1 MKNKSTCALLVLA
14 LAVCFGAQ
22 FKTSRAES
30 FAQRRDKL
38 LDVLTDRKMLELN
51 PSDKK
56 YSYRVRWQYYHA
68 CLAKGIRIA
77 EANRYF
83 VTSEEIVA
91 DEWPVLIYIRTYFR
105 FKDTLLGPDARR
117 HLRKVLRQYKDKFD
131 HPKSKSPER
140 YGVHGNHSIVAFSTY
155 LLLDQEFGEG
165 PKHEIVRRKLIEW
178 VQYQGKYGRDEVNS
192 PHYLDRSLLPLL
204 NIYDFSTDEKLNR
217 WAHLAIDQMVADF
230 AVLSLE
236 NIRGGPWCRAHQNHA
251 PGVAEHNDGTQDS
264 FYVAGYQFFGHN
276 SMPEYLR
283 THQILN
289 YGFVTTT
296 DYHPP
301 KVVHE
306 ISDSDRRVPYEYKSH
321 RRPVRSSGAGYYPRT
336 YHEWDMYYY
345 ITPAYSLDSVQD
357 RVELDNH
364 VTARKTRDFVNTQ
377 TWELTFADP
386 HKILGPKRN
395 LDVST
400 GEVNNLTEINANTA
414 NMQYENVLFYKG
426 EFMDYNHNL
435 TANGGEYVRE
445 KTPKSEYHF
454 WRVSTPAEVVFVGI
468 IHFPLAKA
476 GILEVARESE
486 FDDFHAFQK
495 AVKGTQSACKDTGKE
510 TSYTS
515 TKGDTII
522 YTNTTGQ
529 TNKGEAVVNG
539 ENWSL
544 HEYPLY
550 DSPYIR
556 SEYQSGIIR
565 ICKGP
570 RMLVLDFRNSSKPV
584 RTESILE
591 TSR

>member
-1 MKNKSTCALLVLA
+1 MLVLA
-14 LAVCFGAQ
+14 LAVFFGAQ
-22 FKTSRAES
+22 FKTGRAES
-30 FAQRRDKL
+30 FAQRREKL
-38 LDVLTDRKMLELN
+38 LDMLTDKKMLKLN
-51 PSDKK
+51 PSDKR

-68 CLAKGIRIA
+68 CLAKGIHVA

-83 VTSEEIVA
+83 AKSKEIIA

-105 FKDTLLGPDARR
+105 FKDTLLSSNARQR
-117 HLRKVLRQYKDKFD
+117 LRKVLREYKDKFD

-140 YGVHGNHSIVAFSTY
+140 YGVYGNHSIVAFSAY
-155 LLLDQEFGEG
+155 LLLDQEFGRG
-165 PKHEIVRRKLIEW
+165 PKHEIVRKKFIDW
-178 VQYQGKYGRDEVNS
+178 VQYQGKHGRDEVNS

-204 NIYDFSTDEKLNR
+204 NIYDFSDDERLKR

-230 AVLSLE
+230 AVLSVK
-236 NIRGGPWCRAHQNHA
+236 NVRGGPWCRAHQNHV

-264 FYVAGYQFFGHN
+264 FYVAGYQFFGH
-276 SMPEYLR
+276 SPTPEYLR

-296 DYHPP
+296 DYRPP
-301 KVVHE
+301 KVVLE
-306 ISDSDRRVPYEYKSH
+306 IADSDRRAPYEYKSH

-345 ITPAYSLDSVQD
+345 VTPAYSLGSIQD

-377 TWELTFADP
+377 IWELTFADP
-386 HKILGPKRN
+386 HKVLGPKRN
-395 LDVST
+395 LEVST
-400 GEVNNLTEINANTA
+400 GEVNNLTEINPNTA
-414 NMQYENVLFYKG
+414 NMQYKNVLFYKG

-435 TANGGEYVRE
+435 TADGGKYVRD
-445 KTPKSEYHF
+445 KAPKKEYHF
-454 WRVSTPAEVVFVGI
+454 WRVSTPIEAVFIGI

-495 AVKGTQSACKDTGKE
+495 AVKGAQSACKNTGKE
-510 TSYTS
+510 TNYTS
-515 TKGDTII
+515 TIGDTVI
-522 YTNTTGQ
+522 YTNTTGK
-529 TNKGEAVVNG
+529 TNKGKAVVNG
-539 ENWSL
+539 KDWSL
-544 HEYPLY
+544 HAYPLY

-570 RMLVLDFRNSSKPV
+570 RMLVLDFRSSSNPV

>member
-1 MKNKSTCALLVLA
+1 MKSKSTCALLILA
-14 LAVCFGAQ
+14 LAVCFGAHL
-22 FKTSRAES
+22 KTIRAES
-30 FAQRRDKL
+30 FEQRRDKL

-68 CLAKGIRIA
+68 CLAKEVRIA

-83 VTSEEIVA
+83 ATSEEIVA

-105 FKDTLLGPDARR
+105 FKDTLLDLDARR
-117 HLRKVLRQYKDKFD
+117 NLRKVLCQYKDKFD

-140 YGVHGNHSIVAFSTY
+140 YGVHGNHSIVAFSAY
-155 LLLDQEFGEG
+155 LLLGQEFGEG
-165 PKHEIVRRKLIEW
+165 PKYEVVRRKFIEW

-204 NIYDFSTDEKLNR
+204 NIYDFITDEKLKR

-230 AVLSLE
+230 AVLSLR
-236 NIRGGPWCRAHQNHA
+236 NVRGGPWCRAHQNHI

-264 FYVAGYQFFGHN
+264 FYVAGYQFFGH
-276 SMPEYLR
+276 SQVPEYLL

-296 DYHPP
+296 DYRPP
-301 KVVHE
+301 KVVLE
-306 ISDSDRRVPYEYKSH
+306 IADSDQRPPYEYKSH
-321 RRPVRSSGAGYYPRT
+321 RRPVRSSGVGYYPRT

-345 ITPAYSLDSVQD
+345 ITPAYSLGSIQD

-364 VTARKTRDFVNTQ
+364 VTARKTRDWVNTQ

-386 HKILGPKRN
+386 YKILGPKRQ

-414 NMQYENVLFYKG
+414 NMQYQNVLFYKG
-426 EFMDYNHNL
+426 EFMDYNRNL
-435 TANGGEYVRE
+435 TTDGGEYIRE
-445 KTPKSEYHF
+445 KTPKLEYHF
-454 WRVSTPAEVVFVGI
+454 WRISTPAEVVFVGI

-476 GILEVARESE
+476 GILEVARENE
-486 FDDFHAFQK
+486 FDDFLAFQK
-495 AVKGTQSACKDTGKE
+495 AIKGTRTTLKDTGKE
-510 TSYTS
+510 TSYKS
-515 TKGDTII
+515 TKGDMII

-529 TNKGEAVVNG
+529 MNKGEAVVNG
-539 ENWSL
+539 DKWLL

-556 SEYQSGIIR
+556 SEYQSSIIR
-565 ICKGP
+565 ICK
-570 RMLVLDFRNSSKPV
+570 RSRTLVLDFRNSGKPV
-584 RTESILE
+584 RMESMLE